1 MKTIEVP
8 KDQWSKF
15 FSCFSQRHEG
25 WVTTL
30 EIFGSELG
38 AQVQERELPFEG
50 IVDEWNERAG
60 DQIVIMIGTKPDD
73 HITHTISQ
81 PTEVSLEQTE
91 GGADVALQIKSADG
105 LKTLLRFRSP
115 LFPELADGVVAARS
129 GTHVN

>member
-1 MKTIEVP
+1 MKTREVP
-8 KDQWSKF
+8 KDQWPKF

-50 IVDEWNERAG
+50 IINEWDERAG
-60 DQIVIMIGTKPDD
+60 DQIVIMVGAKPDD
-73 HITHTISQ
+73 HITHTISH

-115 LFPELADGVVAARS
+115 LFPELADGLVAERAAR
-129 GTHVN
+129 HV